1 MIKIAFFRH
10 AQSTFNAFGDKSPN
24 CPITDE
30 GKSKCIEIQ
39 GSVDLVI
46 CSTLRRAR
54 ETLDNSR
61 LKYNRVIFTD
71 LCREVM
77 DGEGC
82 NYYNNEEHIIESEKD
97 VNERI
102 RKFKELLSLQP
113 ETLKSIHPS
122 KIDNANNSRYFSW
135 YISSKLTGLPTLIVN
150 AEFRISTRHK

>member
-77 DGEGC
+77 DGECC

-113 ETLKSIHPS
+113 ETLKSGQL
-122 KIDNANNSRYFSW
+122 KIDNPTIAV
-135 YISSKLTGLPTLIVN
+135 ISHGIFLSKLTGLGYFN
-150 AEFRISTRHK
+150 CQCRILDINTT